1 MKVRLSG
8 FRVGDLEG
16 RSLVVSHLLFADNT
30 LLFCDAD
37 LDQNLILRMVL
48 IWFEATSGLKINLGK
63 SKLVPV
69 GAVHNIELPVNVL
82 SCKQGTLAIKYL
94 GLPLGA
100 KFKDKK
106 IWNLILEMVERRLAV
121 WKC

>member
-1 MKVRLSG
+1 M
-8 FRVGDLEG
+8 GDLEG

-30 LLFCDAD
+30 LIFCDAN

-63 SKLVPV
+63 SKLVPM
-69 GAVHNIELPVNVL
+69 GAVHNIELLVNVL